1 MYEVTFEYDDSV
13 TLSIELEAGDESRAI
28 DKAFEFA
35 DAMRP
40 DVEPSTV
47 TLYRNVVP
55 EIT

>member
-1 MYEVTFEYDDSV
+1 MYEATFEYDDAV
-13 TLSIELEAGDESRAI
+13 TLSIELEAGDESQAI

-40 DVEPSTV
+40 NVEPSKV
-47 TLYRNVVP
+47 TLYRSVVP